1 VTERDAAPAAAEAAP
16 EAAEA
21 APAAASESN
30 SRNLLMRVV
39 VAAVLIPLAVAIA
52 YAGGWLWTAL
62 VTAAAIGLFVEWL
75 AVVGLAGALALAIR
89 GGVALALGGICF
101 AVGRIDAAL
110 IVLAIGLVAIA
121 STAPD
126 RRSWAAAGF
135 CYAAAAEIASVL
147 LRLDPVKGFAALMF
161 VLVIVWVT
169 DSGGYFAGRGIG
181 GPKLW
186 PSVSPKKTWAG
197 AVGGFAASLAVACGF
212 AAFDLGRTVPLLISA
227 AILSVASQ
235 LGDLFESAVKR
246 RFGVKDSSHI
256 IPGHGGLM
264 DRLDGFV
271 AAVVLAAIFGFLRGG
286 ADGVGRGLMVW

>member
-1 VTERDAAPAAAEAAP
+1 VTEGDAAPA
-16 EAAEA
+16 AAEA

-197 AVGGFAASLAVACGF
+197 AAGGFAASLAVACGF

-271 AAVVLAAIFGFLRGG
+271 AAVVLAAVFGFLRGG

>member
-1 VTERDAAPAAAEAAP
+1 VTEGG
-16 EAAEA
+16 A

-30 SRNLLMRVV
+30 SRNLLMRVL

-52 YAGGWLWTAL
+52 YFGGWLWTAL

-75 AVVGLAGALALAIR
+75 SVIGLASALALAIR
-89 GGVALALGGICF
+89 GGIALAIGGICF

-110 IVLAIGLVAIA
+110 IVLVLGLISVLW
-121 STAPD
+121 TAPD
-126 RRSWAAAGF
+126 RRGWAAAGF

-161 VLVIVWVT
+161 VLFIVWVT

-212 AAFDLGRTVPLLISA
+212 AAFDLGRTVPLLVSA